1 MQKRAFVEHFVGGR
15 LTALSWLSRGGVD
28 ASTRRRL
35 QADGFVARQAAQGRR
50 VRVQQG
56 ALTTP
61 SKRCKYT
68 NDEGKCLNKECGITC
83 CVDCLSKVAE
93 VLRRY
98 LELHPG
104 TTFVKHKVWD
114 ILLREVFTS
123 GASHESDVDVFRPRE
138 GGGGEWVRCC
148 PVCID
153 QDLPDPVISTVQTE
167 SGKEYADLPPKLLS
181 VTTIAVPA
189 RIPNYDGTEGPR
201 PLVSKIV
208 HIDL

>member
-1 MQKRAFVEHFVGGR
+1 MPRHAAVCK
-15 LTALSWLSRGGVD
+15 LTALSRCKRHKDGECEFNKALS
-28 ASTRRRL
+28 
-35 QADGFVARQAAQGRR
+35 
-50 VRVQQG
+50 
-56 ALTTP
+56 TP

-68 NDEGKCLNKECGITC
+68 KCLNKECGITC

-167 SGKEYADLPPKLLS
+167 SGKGGQSCGCAAAWRGPGGVSGER
-181 VTTIAVPA
+181 AVA
-189 RIPNYDGTEGPR
+189 
-201 PLVSKIV
+201 
-208 HIDL
+208 

>member
-1 MQKRAFVEHFVGGR
+1 M
-15 LTALSWLSRGGVD
+15 
-28 ASTRRRL
+28 
-35 QADGFVARQAAQGRR
+35 
-50 VRVQQG
+50 
-56 ALTTP
+56 
-61 SKRCKYT
+61 
-68 NDEGKCLNKECGITC
+68 
-83 CVDCLSKVAE
+83 
-93 VLRRY
+93 
-98 LELHPG
+98 HPG

-189 RIPNYDGTEGPR
+189 RIPNYDGTEGPLLFHTVEFR
-201 PLVSKIV
+201 IYKELDIV
-208 HIDL
+208 NPRGAFKCATCVEPFHQPYATSHPYTCDVLLCCRANVCHAISVQF